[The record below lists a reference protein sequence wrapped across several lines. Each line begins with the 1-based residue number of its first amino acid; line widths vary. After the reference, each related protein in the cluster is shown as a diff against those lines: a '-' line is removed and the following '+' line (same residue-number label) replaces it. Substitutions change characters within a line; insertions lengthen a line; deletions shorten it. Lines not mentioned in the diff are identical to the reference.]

1 MEKTIKVKDYLKS
14 IHFIKSDLFLV
25 FGFLFFIPFA
35 AFSWKFMVTS
45 DPSQVFFNNRM
56 IITCFSIASICWG
69 IYLFLEAKNG
79 RLKNSAFVWLF
90 VFFTISSLVS
100 VLVQPTDSIID
111 VLVRRMEWPNKL
123 NYPGVEVGDIVTIST
138 HISLTHRLFFACASI
153 LIPAI
158 IYIILFILPKR
169 LTNIRF
175 LSVIGIIVM
184 AFILVVTIYSFIA
197 EHDKYVPFIKCLVQ
211 GNVYEMYKIEM
222 SSFLVQRVPYG
233 ACLMMGLMFALV
245 NHTFTRKWYWLV
257 GVFYCF
263 INMLFTWC
271 KTGLAITFLIL
282 NIYSIYNLI
291 FTFKKHLIRNI
302 IISSIYLILII
313 GFLTPVL
320 ISVISKGEMLNPL
333 YNLLSSFAEKETIL
347 TRTYIWANIR
357 QRLSGGWL
365 VIGRGFGIH
374 NYVLYPMNLVN
385 GDDVCPSHSS
395 YYAVLGAG
403 GLIQLIGYLGMM
415 VLYLIFAFKCFR
427 KDKLVSF
434 GLFIPFLA
442 FFLYSF
448 TEGVNYLVI
457 VFMFPIIL
465 FYNLIKRE
473 LNTPK

>member
-1 MEKTIKVKDYLKS
+1 MKSIEGLRCYLKS
-14 IHFIKSDLFLV
+14 IHLIKSDLFLA

-56 IITCFSIASICWG
+56 IITCFSISLICWI
-69 IYLFLEAKNG
+69 IYFILEAKNG
-79 RLKNSAFVWLF
+79 RLKNNIFTWLF
-90 VFFTISSLVS
+90 VFFTIESLVS

-111 VLVRRMEWPNKL
+111 VLVRKVSKVNESI
-123 NYPGVEVGDIVTIST
+123 YPGINVGDLITIST
-138 HISLTHRLFFACASI
+138 SISLTHRLFFASASV
-153 LIPAI
+153 LIPTI
-158 IYIILFILPKR
+158 IFIILFVLPKR
-169 LTNIRF
+169 ITNMHF
-175 LSVIGIIVM
+175 LSVIGVIVLV
-184 AFILVVTIYSFIA
+184 FILFTSIYSFA
-197 EHDKYVPFIKCLVQ
+197 VEHEKYALFVKYLSQ
-211 GNVYEMYKIEM
+211 GNIDGMYSASIY
-222 SSFLVQRVPYG
+222 SFLVHRVPYG

-245 NHTFTRKWYWLV
+245 NHAFSRKWYWLL
-257 GVFYCF
+257 GVVYCF
-263 INMLFTWC
+263 VNMIFTWC
-271 KTGLAITFLIL
+271 KTGIAITFIVL
-282 NIYSIYNLI
+282 NIYYIYNLI
-291 FTFKKHLIRNI
+291 LTFKKHVKRNI
-302 IISSIYLILII
+302 ILSAIYLLVLSGI
-313 GFLTPVL
+313 LTPVL
-320 ISVISKGEMLNPL
+320 ITLISRGEKLGPL
-333 YNLLSSFAEKETIL
+333 HILLESFVDQGTIL
-347 TRTYIWANIR
+347 SRTYIWANIR

-427 KDKLVSF
+427 KDKLASF

-448 TEGVNYLVI
+448 TEGVNYLVV

-465 FYNLIKRE
+465 FYNLIKKE
-473 LNTPK
+473 SSKI

>member
-1 MEKTIKVKDYLKS
+1 MESAKTFNTYLKS
-14 IHFIKSDLFLV
+14 IHLTLSDLFLI

-45 DPSQVFFNNRM
+45 DPLQIPFNNRM
-56 IITCFSIASICWG
+56 IITCFLISAICWG
-69 IYLFLEAKNG
+69 IYFVFEAKKG
-79 RLKNSAFVWLF
+79 RLKNNVFTWLF
-90 VFFTISSLVS
+90 VFFTIASLVS
-100 VLVQPTDSIID
+100 VLIQPTDTIVN
-111 VLVRRMEWPNKL
+111 VLVRKITKL
-123 NYPGVEVGDIVTIST
+123 NEKLYPSIEVGNIITIST
-138 HISLTHRLFFACASI
+138 NISFTHRLFFACASV
-153 LIPAI
+153 LIPTI
-158 IYIILFILPKR
+158 VFIILFVLPKR
-169 LTNIRF
+169 ITNIRF
-175 LSVIGIIVM
+175 LSVVGIIVLL
-184 AFILVVTIYSFIA
+184 FILIVTIYSYA
-197 EHDKYVPFIKCLVQ
+197 SEKDKYVPFVRALIN
-211 GNVYEMYKIEM
+211 GNIDEMYAIGIC
-222 SSFLVQRVPYG
+222 SFLVQRVPYG
-233 ACLMMGLMFALV
+233 ACLMLGLMFALV
-245 NHTFTRKWYWLV
+245 NHAFTRKWYWLV
-257 GVFYCF
+257 GVVYCF
-263 INMLFTWC
+263 INMIFTWC

-282 NIYSIYNLI
+282 NLYVIYNLV

-302 IISSIYLILII
+302 ILSSIYFIVIA
-313 GFLTPVL
+313 GSLTPVL
-320 ISVISKGEMLNPL
+320 ISVISRGEMLNPL
-333 YNLLSSFAEKETIL
+333 YNLLSSFTEKKTIL
-347 TRTYIWANIR
+347 SRTYIWANIR

-448 TEGVNYLVI
+448 TEGVNYLVV

-465 FYNLIKRE
+465 FYNLIKKE
-473 LNTPK
+473 SSKI